1 MSVGGV
7 MRKILV
13 VDDKENMRKVLE
25 SAFVAKGLDVDT
37 AAGGEEALRRLSST
51 GYDVVV
57 TDLKMPRVDGM
68 GVLREAKRACPET
81 EVIVITAY
89 GTIESA
95 VEAMRLGAFDFVA
108 KPFKLAEVETKVDRI
123 LRRKVPAGDNRR
135 PADDSWLIVG
145 DSAVTQRIV
154 RFVRKV
160 ACARSSVL
168 VTGES
173 GTGKELVARAI
184 HDCSDRRD
192 GPFVA
197 VNCAALAPGVLESEL
212 FGHEKGAFTGAIQ
225 AKPGRFEMANGG
237 TLILDE
243 IGDVDPSIQLKLLR
257 VLELAEFERV
267 GGTETLKT
275 DARIVAATN
284 CDLHER
290 IRQGKFRED
299 LFYRLNVLSIHIP
312 PLRERRGDIE
322 KLATYLMRRVAR
334 SAGRAPLEIMPDVMD
349 AFRRYSW
356 PGNIRELENCL
367 ERAMVLAESD
377 VVTLREIPPELAGCP
392 QSAAHSP
399 VADKLATVT
408 SEVELEMI
416 KTALDRNRWNKSKA
430 AQELGVKRTTLM
442 YKIKKYG
449 LE

>member
-1 MSVGGV
+1 MS
-7 MRKILV
+7 KILV

-25 SAFVAKGLDVDT
+25 SAFVARGLDVDT
-37 AAGGEEALRRLSST
+37 ACGGEEALRRLSST

-68 GVLREAKRACPET
+68 GVLRGAKRACPEA

-95 VEAMRLGAFDFVA
+95 VEAMRLGAFDFVT
-108 KPFKLAEVETKVDRI
+108 KPFKLAEVETKIDRI
-123 LRRKVPAGDNRR
+123 LRRRAPEADNGRQTE
-135 PADDSWLIVG
+135 DSWVIVG

-154 RFVRKV
+154 QFIHKV
-160 ACARSSVL
+160 SGARSSVL

-184 HDCSDRRD
+184 HNCSDRRD

-225 AKPGRFEMANGG
+225 EKRGRFEMANGG
-237 TLILDE
+237 TLFLDE

-257 VLELAEFERV
+257 VLELSEFERV

-284 CDLHER
+284 CDLRQR
-290 IRQGKFRED
+290 IQEGKFRED
-299 LFYRLNVLSIHIP
+299 LFYRLNVLSVHIP
-312 PLRERRGDIE
+312 PLRERGSDIE
-322 KLATYLMRRVAR
+322 QLAAYLMQRVAR
-334 SAGRAPLEIMPDVMD
+334 NAGRAPLEIMPDVMD

-356 PGNIRELENCL
+356 PGNVRELENCL
-367 ERAMVLAESD
+367 ERAMVLAEGD
-377 VVTLREIPPELAGCP
+377 VVTLREIPPEIAGFP
-392 QSAAHSP
+392 PLSTHLP
-399 VADKLATVT
+399 VADKLASLT

-416 KTALDRNRWNKSKA
+416 KTALDRNRWNKTKA
-430 AQELGVKRTTLM
+430 AEELGVKRTTLQ

>member
-1 MSVGGV
+1 MS
-7 MRKILV
+7 KILV

-37 AAGGEEALRRLSST
+37 ASGGEEALRRLSAT

-68 GVLREAKRACPET
+68 GVLRGAKRACPEA

-95 VEAMRLGAFDFVA
+95 VEAMRLGAFDFVT

-123 LRRKVPAGDNRR
+123 LRRDVSARASGR
-135 PADDSWLIVG
+135 PADDSWVIVG
-145 DSAVTQRIV
+145 DSAVTRRIV
-154 RFVRKV
+154 RFIHKV
-160 ACARSSVL
+160 AGARSSVL

-184 HDCSDRRD
+184 HNCSDRRD

-197 VNCAALAPGVLESEL
+197 VNCAALALGVLESEL

-225 AKPGRFEMANGG
+225 TKRGRFEMANGG
-237 TLILDE
+237 SLFLDE

-284 CDLHER
+284 CDLRQR
-290 IRQGKFRED
+290 IREGRFRED
-299 LFYRLNVLSIHIP
+299 LFYRLNVLSVRIP
-312 PLRERRGDIE
+312 PLRERGSDIE
-322 KLATYLMRRVAR
+322 QLATYLMQRVAR

-356 PGNIRELENCL
+356 PGNVRELENCL

-377 VVTLREIPPELAGCP
+377 VITLREIPPEIAGFP
-392 QSAAHSP
+392 RLSAHSP
-399 VADKLATVT
+399 VADKLASLT
-408 SEVELEMI
+408 SDVELEMI
-416 KTALDRNRWNKSKA
+416 KTALDTNRWNKTKA
-430 AQELGVKRTTLM
+430 AEELGVKRTTLL

>member
-1 MSVGGV
+1 MH
-7 MRKILV
+7 KILV

-25 SAFVAKGLDVDT
+25 SAFIARGLDVDT

-108 KPFKLAEVETKVDRI
+108 KPFKLAEVETKIDRI
-123 LRRKVPAGDNRR
+123 LRLKVPTTDNGQ
-135 PADDSWLIVG
+135 PANDSWAIVG

-225 AKPGRFEMANGG
+225 TKPGRFEMADGG
-237 TLILDE
+237 TLFLDE

-284 CDLHER
+284 CDLQER

-312 PLRERRGDIE
+312 PLRERGGDIE
-322 KLATYLMRRVAR
+322 QLATYLMQRVAR
-334 SAGRAPLEIMPDVMD
+334 SAERTPLEIMPDVMD

-356 PGNIRELENCL
+356 PGNVRELENCL

-377 VVTLREIPPELAGCP
+377 VITLREIRPELAGCP
-392 QSAAHSP
+392 QSPAHSP
-399 VADKLATVT
+399 VADKLATLT

-430 AQELGVKRTTLM
+430 AEELGVKRTTLM

>member
-1 MSVGGV
+1 MG
-7 MRKILV
+7 KILV

-25 SAFVAKGLDVDT
+25 SAFVARGLDVDT
-37 AAGGEEALRRLSST
+37 AAGGEEALRRLSSA

-57 TDLKMPRVDGM
+57 TDLKMPRIDGI

-95 VEAMRLGAFDFVA
+95 VEAMRLGAFDFVT

-123 LRRKVPAGDNRR
+123 LRRKAAAASNEP
-135 PADDSWLIVG
+135 PSEDSWVIVG
-145 DSAVTQRIV
+145 ESAGTRQIV
-154 RFVRKV
+154 QFVHKV
-160 ACARSSVL
+160 AGARSSVL
-168 VTGES
+168 ITGES
-173 GTGKELVARAI
+173 GTGKELVTRAI
-184 HDCSDRRD
+184 HNCSERHD

-225 AKPGRFEMANGG
+225 TKKGRFEMANGG
-237 TLILDE
+237 TLFLDE

-257 VLELAEFERV
+257 VLELGEFERV

-275 DARIVAATN
+275 DARILAATN
-284 CDLHER
+284 CDLRER
-290 IRQGKFRED
+290 IRQRKFRED
-299 LFYRLNVLSIHIP
+299 LFYRLNVLSIHLP
-312 PLRERRGDIE
+312 PLRERKDDIE
-322 KLATYLMRRVAR
+322 QLAGYLMQRVAR
-334 SAGRAPLEIMPDVMD
+334 NAGRVPLEISLDVMD

-356 PGNIRELENCL
+356 PGNVRELENCL
-367 ERAMVLAESD
+367 ERAMVLAEGD
-377 VVTLREIPPELAGCP
+377 VITLREISPEIAGYPPSPER
-392 QSAAHSP
+392 SP
-399 VADKLATVT
+399 VADDLTSLT
-408 SEVELEMI
+408 SEIELEMI

-430 AQELGVKRTTLM
+430 AEELGVKRTTLL

>member
-1 MSVGGV
+1 MTGGGQ
-7 MRKILV
+7 MGKILV

-25 SAFVAKGLDVDT
+25 SAFVARGLDVDT
-37 AAGGEEALRRLSST
+37 AAGGEEALRRLSSA

-57 TDLKMPRVDGM
+57 TDLKMPRIDGI

-95 VEAMRLGAFDFVA
+95 VEAMRLGAFDFVT

-123 LRRKVPAGDNRR
+123 LRRKAAAASNEP
-135 PADDSWLIVG
+135 PSEDSWVIVG
-145 DSAVTQRIV
+145 ESAGTRQIV
-154 RFVRKV
+154 QFVHKV
-160 ACARSSVL
+160 AGARSSVL
-168 VTGES
+168 ITGES
-173 GTGKELVARAI
+173 GTGKELVTRAI
-184 HDCSDRRD
+184 HNCSERHD

-225 AKPGRFEMANGG
+225 TKKGRFEMANGG
-237 TLILDE
+237 TLFLDE

-257 VLELAEFERV
+257 VLELGEFERV

-275 DARIVAATN
+275 DARILAATN
-284 CDLHER
+284 CDLRER
-290 IRQGKFRED
+290 IRQRKFRED
-299 LFYRLNVLSIHIP
+299 LFYRLNVLSIHLP
-312 PLRERRGDIE
+312 PLRERKDDIE
-322 KLATYLMRRVAR
+322 QLAGYLMQRVAR
-334 SAGRAPLEIMPDVMD
+334 NAGRVPLEISLDVMD

-356 PGNIRELENCL
+356 PGNVRELENCL
-367 ERAMVLAESD
+367 ERAMVLAEGD
-377 VVTLREIPPELAGCP
+377 VITLREISPEIAGYPPSPER
-392 QSAAHSP
+392 SP
-399 VADKLATVT
+399 VADDLTSLT
-408 SEVELEMI
+408 SEIELEMI

-430 AQELGVKRTTLM
+430 AEELGVKRTTLL